1 MHNPGPPEEG
11 LTSARTRLYYKQTR
25 KNDLLGR
32 GIPMKKTFILDTNVL
47 LHDVNCLHAF
57 EDNDIIIPMAVIE
70 ELDAFKSEGDTRGKN
85 ARMVSRT
92 LDEMRKQG
100 RLNEGVKLAKGG
112 MLKIELD
119 KPNALPQSLAFN
131 KADNSILNIAY
142 TLSKKE
148 SSYKKNAAP
157 VIVVTKDIN
166 MRLKAE
172 ALGLSAQDYTSDKVN
187 VDELYT
193 GVAEMEVSPEQIDAF
208 YRDKKLPMDPNVYFP
223 NEFIILKSSDGSKKS
238 AIGRV
243 SNGAE
248 FVLRP
253 LSTQEPV
260 AWGIKPLN
268 KEQRFAMELLLDDSL
283 DIVTLVGTAGTG
295 KTLITLATGLQRTM
309 DENAYRRLVVC
320 RSIVPVGKDIG
331 FLPGTKEEKLEAWM
345 GAIYDN
351 LAFLADRKNPDE
363 GEEKAHYLLDSG
375 KIEIAS
381 VTHMRGRSLPGQYM
395 IVDDAQNLTPHE
407 MKTIL
412 TRAGEGTKVVVTGD
426 PYQIDTPYLD
436 VESNGLTY
444 LVDRLKGQKSHG
456 HITFTK
462 TERSHLADL
471 ASKLL

>member
-11 LTSARTRLYYKQTR
+11 LTSARTRLYYKQTH
-25 KNDLLGR
+25 KNVLLRR
-32 GIPMKKTFILDTNVL
+32 GILMKKTFILDTNVL

-100 RLNEGVKLAKGG
+100 RLNEGVKLPKGG
-112 MLKIELD
+112 ILKIELD

-148 SSYKKNAAP
+148 GSYKKNAAP

-208 YRDKKLPMDPNVYFP
+208 YRDKKLPVDPSVYFP

-253 LSTQEPV
+253 LSSQEPV

>member
-1 MHNPGPPEEG
+1 M
-11 LTSARTRLYYKQTR
+11 
-25 KNDLLGR
+25 
-32 GIPMKKTFILDTNVL
+32 
-47 LHDVNCLHAF
+47 
-57 EDNDIIIPMAVIE
+57 
-70 ELDAFKSEGDTRGKN
+70 
-85 ARMVSRT
+85 
-92 LDEMRKQG
+92 
-100 RLNEGVKLAKGG
+100 
-112 MLKIELD
+112 
-119 KPNALPQSLAFN
+119 
-131 KADNSILNIAY
+131 
-142 TLSKKE
+142 
-148 SSYKKNAAP
+148 
-157 VIVVTKDIN
+157 VTKDIN
-166 MRLKAE
+166 KRLKAE
-172 ALGLSAQDYTSDKVN
+172 ALGLDAQDYTTDKVN

-193 GVAEMEVSPEQIDAF
+193 GMAEMEVSSEQIDEF
-208 YRDKKLPMDPNVYFP
+208 YRHKKLPIQDGLYFP
-223 NEFIILKSSDGSKKS
+223 NEFIILKANDGSKKS
-238 AIGRV
+238 AMGRV
-243 SNGAE
+243 ANNGE
-248 FVLRP
+248 LCIRP
-253 LSTQEPV
+253 LSSQEPV

-320 RSIVPVGKDIG
+320 RSIVPVGKDLG

-444 LVDRLKGQKSHG
+444 LVDRMKGQKSHG

-462 TERSHLADL
+462 TERSRLADL

>member
-1 MHNPGPPEEG
+1 M
-11 LTSARTRLYYKQTR
+11 KQSNF
-25 KNDLLGR
+25 KG
-32 GIPMKKTFILDTNVL
+32 GKWEKVK
-47 LHDVNCLHAF
+47 
-57 EDNDIIIPMAVIE
+57 IIIAFICLAMMVWQIVAGMKMIAANNAHPSYVTDFDSIE
-70 ELDAFKSEGDTRGKN
+70 AGKSIFGEITHVDGSIDL
-85 ARMVSRT
+85 SR
-92 LDEMRKQG
+92 
-100 RLNEGVKLAKGG
+100 
-112 MLKIELD
+112 
-119 KPNALPQSLAFN
+119 
-131 KADNSILNIAY
+131 
-142 TLSKKE
+142 
-148 SSYKKNAAP
+148 
-157 VIVVTKDIN
+157 
-166 MRLKAE
+166 
-172 ALGLSAQDYTSDKVN
+172 
-187 VDELYT
+187 YT
-193 GVAEMEVSPEQIDAF
+193 GVSELEVSPEEIDAF
-208 YRDKKLPMDPNVYFP
+208 YRAKKLDVDPKRFMANQFV
-223 NEFIILKSSDGSKKS
+223 ILKTNDGSKKS

-243 SNGAE
+243 ANNGD

-253 LSTQEPV
+253 LASQEPV

-283 DIVTLVGTAGTG
+283 DLVTLVGTAGTG

-309 DENAYRRLVVC
+309 DDNAYRRMVVC
-320 RSIVPVGKDIG
+320 RSIVPVGKDLG

-444 LVDRLKGQKSHG
+444 LVDRLKGQKNYG

-462 TERSHLADL
+462 TERSRLADQ
-471 ASKLL
+471 ASRLL

>member
-1 MHNPGPPEEG
+1 M
-11 LTSARTRLYYKQTR
+11 L
-25 KNDLLGR
+25 
-32 GIPMKKTFILDTNVL
+32 
-47 LHDVNCLHAF
+47 
-57 EDNDIIIPMAVIE
+57 
-70 ELDAFKSEGDTRGKN
+70 N
-85 ARMVSRT
+85 A
-92 LDEMRKQG
+92 
-100 RLNEGVKLAKGG
+100 
-112 MLKIELD
+112 
-119 KPNALPQSLAFN
+119 
-131 KADNSILNIAY
+131 
-142 TLSKKE
+142 
-148 SSYKKNAAP
+148 
-157 VIVVTKDIN
+157 KD
-166 MRLKAE
+166 
-172 ALGLSAQDYTSDKVN
+172 
-187 VDELYT
+187 
-193 GVAEMEVSPEQIDAF
+193 
-208 YRDKKLPMDPNVYFP
+208 
-223 NEFIILKSSDGSKKS
+223 
-238 AIGRV
+238 
-243 SNGAE
+243 
-248 FVLRP
+248 
-253 LSTQEPV
+253 
-260 AWGIKPLN
+260 WGIKPLN

-351 LAFLADRKNPDE
+351 LAFLADRRNPDE

>member
-1 MHNPGPPEEG
+1 
-11 LTSARTRLYYKQTR
+11 
-25 KNDLLGR
+25 
-32 GIPMKKTFILDTNVL
+32 MKKTFILDTNVL

-92 LDEMRKQG
+92 LDEMRSHG
-100 RLNEGVKLAKGG
+100 RLNEGVKLDKGG
-112 MLKIELD
+112 ILKIELD
-119 KPNALPQSLAFN
+119 KPNILPQSLAFN

-148 SSYKKNAAP
+148 GSYRKNAAP

-172 ALGLSAQDYTSDKVN
+172 ALGLASQDYTSDKVN

-193 GVAEMEVSPEQIDAF
+193 GVAELEVSAEQIDAF
-208 YRDKKLPMDPNVYFP
+208 YRDKKLPVDPAVYYP

-243 SNGAE
+243 ANSGE
-248 FVLRP
+248 FV
-253 LSTQEPV
+253 
-260 AWGIKPLN
+260 
-268 KEQRFAMELLLDDSL
+268 MELLLDDSL

-351 LAFLADRKNPDE
+351 LAFLADRRNPDE

>member
-1 MHNPGPPEEG
+1 
-11 LTSARTRLYYKQTR
+11 
-25 KNDLLGR
+25 
-32 GIPMKKTFILDTNVL
+32 MKKTFILDTNVL
-47 LHDVNCLHAF
+47 LHDVNSIYAF
-57 EDNDIIIPMAVIE
+57 EDNDIVIPMVVIE
-70 ELDAFKSEGDTRGKN
+70 ELDRFKNEGDTRGKN
-85 ARMVSRT
+85 ARMVSRA
-92 LDEMRKQG
+92 LDALREKG
-100 RLNEGVKLAKGG
+100 RLNEGVKISKGG
-112 MLKIELD
+112 LLKIELN
-119 KPNALPQSLAFN
+119 KPSSLPQVFSLD

-142 TLSKKE
+142 TMAKKE
-148 SSYKKNAAP
+148 GSYKKNQSP
-157 VIVVTKDIN
+157 VILVTKDIN

-172 ALGLSAQDYTSDKVN
+172 ALGLSAQDYTTDKVN
-187 VDELYT
+187 LDELYT
-193 GVAEMEVSPEQIDAF
+193 GVAEMEVPAEQIDSF
-208 YRDKKLPMDPNVYFP
+208 YHDKKLVLPKDTYFP
-223 NEFIILKSSDGSKKS
+223 NQFLILKAQGGGKQS

-243 SNGAE
+243 SNNGQS
-248 FVLRP
+248 VLKP
-253 LSTQEPV
+253 LSSQEPV

-309 DENAYRRLVVC
+309 DENAYRRMVVC
-320 RSIVPVGKDIG
+320 RSIVPVGKDLG
-331 FLPGTKEEKLEAWM
+331 FLPGTKEEKLDAWM

-351 LAFLADRKNPDE
+351 LAFLADRKNPEE

-412 TRAGEGTKVVVTGD
+412 TRAGEGTKIIVTGD

-444 LVDRLKGQKSHG
+444 IVDRLKGQPSYG

-462 TERSHLADL
+462 TERSRLADM

>member
-1 MHNPGPPEEG
+1 
-11 LTSARTRLYYKQTR
+11 
-25 KNDLLGR
+25 
-32 GIPMKKTFILDTNVL
+32 MKKTFILDTNVL

-70 ELDAFKSEGDTRGKN
+70 ELDTFKNEADTRGKN

-92 LDEMRKQG
+92 LDDMRAQG
-100 RLNEGVKLAKGG
+100 KLNEGVKLPTGG
-112 MLKIELD
+112 TLKIELD
-119 KPNALPQSLAFN
+119 KPNSLPESLAFN
-131 KADNSILNIAY
+131 KADNAILNIAY
-142 TLSKKE
+142 ILGKKE
-148 SSYKKNAAP
+148 GSYKKNARP
-157 VIVVTKDIN
+157 VFVVTKDIN

-172 ALGLSAQDYTSDKVN
+172 ALGLDAQDYTSDKVN
-187 VDELYT
+187 IDELYT
-193 GVAEMEVSPEQIDAF
+193 GVTETEVDPAQIDTF
-208 YRDKKLPMDPNVYFP
+208 YQKKQLPMDPTIYLP
-223 NEFIILKSSDGSKKS
+223 NQFVILKTNDGSKKS
-238 AIGRV
+238 AIGRI
-243 SNGAE
+243 SNDGNC
-248 FVLRP
+248 VLHP
-253 LSTQEPV
+253 LSSQEPV

-295 KTLITLATGLQRTM
+295 KTLVTLATGLQRTM
-309 DENAYRRLVVC
+309 DENAYRRMVVC
-320 RSIVPVGKDIG
+320 RSIVPVGKDLG

-351 LAFLADRKNPDE
+351 LAFLADRKNPEE

-407 MKTIL
+407 IKTIL
-412 TRAGEGTKVVVTGD
+412 TRAGEGTKVVITGD

-436 VESNGLTY
+436 VQSNGLTY
-444 LVDRLKGQKSHG
+444 LVDRFKGQKSYG

-462 TERSHLADL
+462 TERSHLADV

>member
-253 LSTQEPV
+253 LSSQEPV